1 MKLAQR
7 VVFVAAPAILVSA
20 LMARVHPFGNA
31 GINRAE
37 TAQPQFLELATIPP
51 NVRKLLVTKCADC
64 HSMETRAPLYG
75 RFAPMSWLMERDIVE
90 ARKRMNLSRWES
102 YTPEEREAFATEIVQ
117 QTRRREMPLFQ
128 YRMIHWRARITDSD
142 VEALSQWA
150 HAASINGVHAPAG
163 AKVEEN
169 AVRGKALFERR
180 CTGCHALDTDRS
192 GPRLRTVY
200 GRSSGAIEGF
210 PYSAAL
216 KKAHVV
222 WDENTLERWLAD
234 PDAFLPGNDMDF
246 LVTRPE
252 ERKDLIA
259 YLKEGAGK

>member
-1 MKLAQR
+1 VKLPHR
-7 VVFVAAPAILVSA
+7 VVFFAAAAILVSA
-20 LMARVHPFGNA
+20 LMARVHPFGDA
-31 GINRAE
+31 GLNRAE
-37 TAQPQFLELATIPP
+37 TAQPQYLELATIPP

-75 RFAPMSWLMERDIVE
+75 RFAPMSWLMERDIMK
-90 ARKRMNLSRWES
+90 ARKRMNFSRWES
-102 YTPEEREAFATEIVQ
+102 YSPDEREAFATEIVQ
-117 QTRRREMPLFQ
+117 QTRKREMPLFQ
-128 YRMIHWRARITDSD
+128 YRMIHWRARITDVD

-150 HAASINGVHAPAG
+150 HTASSNGVTSPAG
-163 AKVEEN
+163 AEMEEN

-200 GRSSGAIEGF
+200 GRTSGSIEGF
-210 PYSAAL
+210 PYSAEL

-222 WDENTLERWLAD
+222 WDDQTLERWLAD

-252 ERKDLIA
+252 ERSALIA
-259 YLKEGAGK
+259 YLRESAAK